1 MASKKSNQISIK
13 PMNNAAAIA
22 STLGISAKSSNPT
35 IEPMLRKTGDDLVD
49 SEASAEIQQPF
60 AESLTQSSAGENKRQ
75 ITNEKST
82 ADRKGREVETSSK
95 NAPKASRAT
104 IETAAVETNEMPLM
118 IEIKRK
124 FPGKELYILSLLYLQ
139 RNNRGLVQM
148 TVGSMMALYSAVFDD
163 VIKDD
168 TARRSLKRLFDAG
181 FIKTTSI
188 PGNNSGY
195 IYQIGD
201 LLEAENFTEAEKEE
215 FAELTEFV
223 KSKLNGA
230 PARASQSG

>member
-1 MASKKSNQISIK
+1 MASKKLNKISIK

-22 STLGISAKSSNPT
+22 STLGIRT
-35 IEPMLRKTGDDLVD
+35 GVEPDEQPQRKAQSQQID
-49 SEASAEIQQPF
+49 SEAKAQSPQSIIVSQMKSGDAGNDLQTANDKSIAAEKGGESATPSKSAPNINQAISG
-60 AESLTQSSAGENKRQ
+60 AEART
-75 ITNEKST
+75 
-82 ADRKGREVETSSK
+82 
-95 NAPKASRAT
+95 P
-104 IETAAVETNEMPLM
+104 EMPML
-118 IEIKRK
+118 IDIKRK
-124 FPGKELYILSLLYLQ
+124 FPGKELFVLSLLYLQ

-148 TVGSMMALYSAVFDD
+148 TVNGMMALYTAVFQD

-168 TARRSLKRLFDAG
+168 TVRRSLKRLFDAG

-195 IYQIGD
+195 IYEIGD
-201 LLEAENFTEAEKEE
+201 LLEAENLSAAEKEE

-230 PARASQSG
+230 SA

>member
-22 STLGISAKSSNPT
+22 STLGISAKSSDPT
-35 IEPMLRKTGDDLVD
+35 IEPILRKIGDELVD

-82 ADRKGREVETSSK
+82 AARKGREGATSSK
-95 NAPKASRAT
+95 NALQANRAT
-104 IETAAVETNEMPLM
+104 IETAAVETTEMPLM

-124 FPGKELYILSLLYLQ
+124 FPGKELFILSLLYLQ

-230 PARASQSG
+230 PS

>member
-1 MASKKSNQISIK
+1 MASKKSNQILIK

-22 STLGISAKSSNPT
+22 STLGISAKSVEPT
-35 IEPMLRKTGDDLVD
+35 IEPTLRKNGDEIVD
-49 SEASAEIQQPF
+49 SEASAEIQQSTAAPQ
-60 AESLTQSSAGENKRQ
+60 TQSSAIENERQ
-75 ITNEKST
+75 IKKRNLT
-82 ADRKGREVETSSK
+82 AARKGSESATSSEI
-95 NAPKASRAT
+95 APKANQAAIRV
-104 IETAAVETNEMPLM
+104 AAVEMPEMPMM

-230 PARASQSG
+230 PARTS

>member
-1 MASKKSNQISIK
+1 
-13 PMNNAAAIA
+13 MNNAAAIA
-22 STLGISAKSSNPT
+22 STLGIGASSAPKDEQFTKKTSDAVESLQITADTERSTTKS
-35 IEPMLRKTGDDLVD
+35 
-49 SEASAEIQQPF
+49 Q
-60 AESLTQSSAGENKRQ
+60 AESARGVNEIHYANDKTSFVKEDRDTAVTTSNFAPQENQ
-75 ITNEKST
+75 AAT
-82 ADRKGREVETSSK
+82 ADTTTVSQ
-95 NAPKASRAT
+95 PKQ
-104 IETAAVETNEMPLM
+104 MPLL

-148 TVGSMMALYSAVFDD
+148 TVGSMMALYSSVFQD

-195 IYQIGD
+195 IYEIGD
-201 LLEAENFTEAEKEE
+201 LLETESFSEAEKEE
-215 FAELTEFV
+215 FSELTEFV
-223 KSKLNGA
+223 KSRLNNTVTA
-230 PARASQSG
+230 

>member
-1 MASKKSNQISIK
+1 MANKNSNKISIK

-22 STLGISAKSSNPT
+22 STLGLGASSETREKKTTGKAGNAGDDSQFTDKNKQSPTKPQPKSVRSGSNTQIENEKKSAAPKNREAAAKNDALAPQANPPKTSDAISA
-35 IEPMLRKTGDDLVD
+35 L
-49 SEASAEIQQPF
+49 QP
-60 AESLTQSSAGENKRQ
+60 
-75 ITNEKST
+75 
-82 ADRKGREVETSSK
+82 
-95 NAPKASRAT
+95 P
-104 IETAAVETNEMPLM
+104 EMPLM

-124 FPGKELYILSLLYLQ
+124 FPGKELYILSLLYLE

-148 TVGSMMALYSAVFDD
+148 TVGSMMALYSSVFQD

-195 IYQIGD
+195 IYEIND
-201 LLEAENFTEAEKEE
+201 LLETENLTPAEKEE
-215 FAELTEFV
+215 FSELVEFV
-223 KSKLNGA
+223 KGRLNKTNA
-230 PARASQSG
+230 

>member
-1 MASKKSNQISIK
+1 MANKNSNKISIK

-22 STLGISAKSSNPT
+22 STLGITASSAPKAEQIARKTSDSTADSQMTVNTEQSATKSQSKSAKSGNEIQT
-35 IEPMLRKTGDDLVD
+35 TKEK
-49 SEASAEIQQPF
+49 ASA
-60 AESLTQSSAGENKRQ
+60 AGRN
-75 ITNEKST
+75 
-82 ADRKGREVETSSK
+82 REVAATTSALK
-95 NAPKASRAT
+95 PKESQAT
-104 IETAAVETNEMPLM
+104 THNTATVSQPPEMPLL

-124 FPGKELYILSLLYLQ
+124 FPGKELFILSLLYLE

-148 TVGSMMALYSAVFDD
+148 TVSSMMALYSNVFQD

-195 IYQIGD
+195 IYEIGD
-201 LLEAENFTEAEKEE
+201 LLETENLTQAEKEE
-215 FAELTEFV
+215 FSELLEFV
-223 KSKLNGA
+223 RSKLNN
-230 PARASQSG
+230 

>member
-1 MASKKSNQISIK
+1 MASKNSSKISIK

-22 STLGISAKSSNPT
+22 STLGISAG
-35 IEPMLRKTGDDLVD
+35 IEPKDEQTARKTSEEVDDSQNAAD
-49 SEASAEIQQPF
+49 KEQSAEKSETKKGESGNKIQTANDKASAAKKNREASSATTSNAVAELNQ
-60 AESLTQSSAGENKRQ
+60 ATTRSAATSQ
-75 ITNEKST
+75 T
-82 ADRKGREVETSSK
+82 A
-95 NAPKASRAT
+95 
-104 IETAAVETNEMPLM
+104 EMPLL

-124 FPGKELYILSLLYLQ
+124 FPGKELFILSLLYLQ

-148 TVGSMMALYSAVFDD
+148 TVGSMMALYSSVFQD

-195 IYQIGD
+195 IYEIGD
-201 LLEAENFTEAEKEE
+201 LLEAENLTQAEKEE
-215 FAELTEFV
+215 FFELTEFV
-223 KSKLNGA
+223 KSRLNGA
-230 PARASQSG
+230 SG